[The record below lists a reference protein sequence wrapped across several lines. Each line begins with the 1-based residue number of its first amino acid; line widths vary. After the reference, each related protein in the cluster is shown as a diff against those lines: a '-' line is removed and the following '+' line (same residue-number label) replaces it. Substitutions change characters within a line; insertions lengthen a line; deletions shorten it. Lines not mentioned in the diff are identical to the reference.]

1 MPHHGISGAEAVAS
15 GLGAAVMQEA
25 AKNAGRLAAIP
36 SIGFEDGDLS
46 AAEQA
51 VRDEGRALQDAM
63 VKMAIRTGGSPG
75 TPEDA
80 AQDGL
85 LVARFYR
92 SLLSN
97 NVPDSIA
104 GKLAAAYVGRMRL
117 TGGDK

>member
-1 MPHHGISGAEAVAS
+1 MPHHGVSGAEAVAG

-25 AKNAGRLAAIP
+25 AKYAGRLADMP
-36 SIGFEDGDLS
+36 SIGFVDDGLS
-46 AAEQA
+46 AAI
-51 VRDEGRALQDAM
+51 RDEARSLQDAA

-80 AQDGL
+80 AKDGI
-85 LVARFYR
+85 LVAQFYR

-104 GKLAAAYVGRMRL
+104 WKLAASYVGRMRL
-117 TGGDK
+117 TGDK

>member
-1 MPHHGISGAEAVAS
+1 MPHHGISGAEAVAG

-63 VKMAIRTGGSPG
+63 VKMAILTGGSPG
-75 TPEDA
+75 KPEDA
-80 AQDGL
+80 AKDGV
-85 LVARFYR
+85 LVAKFYR

-97 NVPDSIA
+97 NVPEDIA
-104 GKLAAAYVGRMRL
+104 GKLAAAYVGRMHIY
-117 TGGDK
+117 GGDE